1 MLDLRFSCT
10 IIVNPYER
18 GLNIMNKRIDKKKQK
33 RLALNNIN
41 KILLT
46 KKLSMNKQ
54 GITPSPSRNNELNE
68 SVKRLMEIFLENER
82 KLRVKRAGDTLEKSQ

>member
-1 MLDLRFSCT
+1 
-10 IIVNPYER
+10 
-18 GLNIMNKRIDKKKQK
+18 MNKRIDKKKQK
-33 RLALNNIN
+33 RLALNNNN